1 MKGALIEIV
10 ARAAGTLAPVTL
22 RMASVDDSRVCHLN
36 DTVWWPA
43 ISKLPKLSYDLFS
56 GEFDGQV
63 GTPAS
68 NLSFACL
75 PFDGAPALR
84 YAGAP
89 VRIWTGDVGAPF
101 DSWIQ
106 RFDGRVKAQPS
117 IDAGIAT
124 ASIAVDDAWLDQP
137 VLGTYAG
144 TGGAEGSAD
153 LKGTAKPLAL
163 GAPRYASGVLV
174 DVANSV
180 VQISGAGPIAAV
192 EAALD
197 KLSRFPASVADYPDH
212 AALVAAT
219 IPAGRFATCLAEGK
233 VRHGAP
239 PEGTLSYL
247 VKGDTGG
254 RSSGYPRYAGELI
267 RRIADI
273 VGAGDRVDQA
283 SLDALDALRPMP
295 LSIQVTA
302 QTTARELIQRI
313 AQSVNAVA
321 GVSWLGKLF
330 VARIGAIGDVMAT
343 LQADGSALPPVSSV
357 KQLENGTPW
366 WRVDI
371 KAQPTWTVHALSDIA
386 FAAPLTPRGL
396 YVAGTTY
403 REGDIVDLLDGSRW
417 LYLSTTPGTGA
428 LPGPDWYQMS
438 PAIQARYADGTT
450 IEEWKPAELGSDIT
464 KSLDLS
470 DTVISISTDAS
481 GATVAGQLPA
491 SVKATRRRGGAD
503 VSAATDFSIVIA
515 GSITATIDND
525 PASIARGT
533 VTITAVQSSGTI
545 QIVSNLDGAVLPGTV
560 TINLPDAV
568 APPPTDASAS
578 LTSFPTIKSRTPT
591 YPSAP
596 TSFVSAKA
604 DSAGRISM
612 VLDVTYYFRN
622 EGSPAFD
629 YGSLT
634 AATRLQY
641 RPTGGASWTDAAAE
655 IVGTEAYRQGNTTT
669 GKIDVVQG
677 RLNTG
682 VITVSGLTPNAI
694 YDAAP
699 LLRAQPVAA
708 SSKGQGDP
716 AGAFTVR
723 TGL

>member
-10 ARAAGTLAPVTL
+10 ARMAGTLAPVTL

-68 NLSFACL
+68 NLSFSCL

-101 DSWIQ
+101 ATWTQ
-106 RFDGRVKAQPS
+106 RFEGRVKAQPS

-192 EAALD
+192 EVALD
-197 KLSRFPASVADYPDH
+197 KLSRFPASVGDYADH

-254 RSSGYPRYAGELI
+254 RSSGYPRLAGEQI
-267 RRIADI
+267 RRIAEI

-283 SLDALDALRPMP
+283 SLAALDTLRPMP
-295 LSIQVTA
+295 LSIEVTA

-396 YVAGTTY
+396 YVASTTY
-403 REGDIVDLLDGSRW
+403 REGDIVDLSDGSRW
-417 LYLSTTPGTGA
+417 LYVSTTPGTGE
-428 LPGPDWYQMS
+428 LPGPAWYQMS
-438 PAIQARYADGTT
+438 PAIQATYADGTP
-450 IEEWKPAELGSDIT
+450 IDEWKPAT
-464 KSLDLS
+464 KGADKTS
-470 DTVISISTDAS
+470 DTPTGAAVDAGLYEDGTVKDGKVPTEAVQVSAVQKVAFATLSATTSVPRNST
-481 GATVAGQLPA
+481 A
-491 SVKATRRRGGAD
+491 SVFFF
-503 VSAATDFSIVIA
+503 SAIKDRSDSLIEVLSFISAYSGDDLQFY
-515 GSITATIDND
+515 
-525 PASIARGT
+525 ARIYVDG
-533 VTITAVQSSGTI
+533 ILQSSGQT
-545 QIVSNLDGAVLPGTV
+545 QIIGDKVQ
-560 TINLPDAV
+560 
-568 APPPTDASAS
+568 PTAN
-578 LTSFPTIKSRTPT
+578 TMT
-591 YPSAP
+591 
-596 TSFVSAKA
+596 
-604 DSAGRISM
+604 
-612 VLDVTYYFRN
+612 
-622 EGSPAFD
+622 AF
-629 YGSLT
+629 
-634 AATRLQY
+634 AM
-641 RPTGGASWTDAAAE
+641 
-655 IVGTEAYRQGNTTT
+655 
-669 GKIDVVQG
+669 
-677 RLNTG
+677 
-682 VITVSGLTPNAI
+682 VSGLSAGPHEYRLEIQNYEPDVAN
-694 YDAAP
+694 
-699 LLRAQPVAA
+699 LVLAQGGVM
-708 SSKGQGDP
+708 KV
-716 AGAFTVR
+716 TELKVY
-723 TGL
+723 

>member
-68 NLSFACL
+68 NLSFSCL

-197 KLSRFPASVADYPDH
+197 KLSRFPASIADYADH
-212 AALVAAT
+212 IALVAAS

-283 SLDALDALRPMP
+283 SLDALDAVRPMP

-403 REGDIVDLLDGSRW
+403 REGDIVDLSDGSRW
-417 LYLSTTPGTGA
+417 LYVSTTPGAGA
-428 LPGPDWYQMS
+428 LPGPAWYEMS
-438 PAIQARYADGTT
+438 PAIEATYADGTT
-450 IEEWKPAELGSDIT
+450 IDEWKPAT
-464 KSLDLS
+464 KGADKTS
-470 DTVISISTDAS
+470 DTPTGAAVDA
-481 GATVAGQLPA
+481 GLNEDGTVKNGKVPTEAVQ
-491 SVKATRRRGGAD
+491 
-503 VSAATDFSIVIA
+503 VSAVQKVAFATLSATTSVPRNSTSSVFFFSAIKDRSDSLIEVLSFISA
-515 GSITATIDND
+515 YSGDD
-525 PASIARGT
+525 LQFYARIYVDG
-533 VTITAVQSSGTI
+533 VLHSSGQT
-545 QIVSNLDGAVLPGTV
+545 QIIGDKVQ
-560 TINLPDAV
+560 
-568 APPPTDASAS
+568 PTAN
-578 LTSFPTIKSRTPT
+578 TMT
-591 YPSAP
+591 
-596 TSFVSAKA
+596 
-604 DSAGRISM
+604 
-612 VLDVTYYFRN
+612 
-622 EGSPAFD
+622 AF
-629 YGSLT
+629 
-634 AATRLQY
+634 AM
-641 RPTGGASWTDAAAE
+641 
-655 IVGTEAYRQGNTTT
+655 
-669 GKIDVVQG
+669 
-677 RLNTG
+677 
-682 VITVSGLTPNAI
+682 VSGLSAGPHEYRLEIQNYEPDVAN
-694 YDAAP
+694 
-699 LLRAQPVAA
+699 LVLAQGGVM
-708 SSKGQGDP
+708 KV
-716 AGAFTVR
+716 TELKVY
-723 TGL
+723 

>member
-36 DTVWWPA
+36 DTVWWPT

-89 VRIWTGDVGAPF
+89 VRIWTGEVGAPF

-197 KLSRFPASVADYPDH
+197 KLSRFPASVADYADH

-403 REGDIVDLLDGSRW
+403 REGDIVDLADGSRW
-417 LYLSTTPGTGA
+417 LYVSTTPGTGA
-428 LPGPDWYQMS
+428 LPGPTWYQMS
-438 PAIQARYADGTT
+438 PAIQARYADGSP
-450 IEEWKPAELGSDIT
+450 IEEWKPAEPASDIT

-470 DTVISISTDAS
+470 VRSITLLVD
-481 GATVAGQLPA
+481 GAGSLVAGQMPYR
-491 SVKATRRRGGAD
+491 VKASRRRGGVD
-503 VSAATDFSIVIA
+503 VSATTDFGIA
-515 GSITATIDND
+515 IDGAITATIDND
-525 PASIARGT
+525 PASANRGQI
-533 VTITAVQSSGTI
+533 TITDVAASGSITVSSTRDGATLPDVIRIERPSAAPSSG
-545 QIVSNLDGAVLPGTV
+545 
-560 TINLPDAV
+560 
-568 APPPTDASAS
+568 
-578 LTSFPTIKSRTPT
+578 
-591 YPSAP
+591 
-596 TSFVSAKA
+596 A
-604 DSAGRISM
+604 DSASITTFSTVGKDQYAYGVAPDGFVTLKTNAAGKLSASIS
-612 VLDVTYYFRN
+612 VAYFR
-622 EGSPAFD
+622 EGGGPNGNIGYIYVAGKVVFRLKG
-629 YGSLT
+629 GS
-634 AATRLQY
+634 A
-641 RPTGGASWTDAAAE
+641 WTDAGPE
-655 IVGTEAYRQGNTTT
+655 VQGSQAYRINANPPVKQGA
-669 GKIDVVQG
+669 
-677 RLNTG
+677 LNTG
-682 VITVSGLTPNAI
+682 AIVITGLTPNTDYEI
-694 YDAAP
+694 GPSFRKVDTNGDYLEQPSTAP
-699 LLRAQPVAA
+699 LSGTFNAGAA
-708 SSKGQGDP
+708 S
-716 AGAFTVR
+716 
-723 TGL
+723 